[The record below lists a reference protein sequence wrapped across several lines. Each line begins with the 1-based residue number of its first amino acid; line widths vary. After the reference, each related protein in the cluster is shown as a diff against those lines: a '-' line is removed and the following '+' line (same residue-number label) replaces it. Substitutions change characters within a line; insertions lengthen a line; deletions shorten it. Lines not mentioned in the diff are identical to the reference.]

1 MTTLEDRAP
10 AGFFLTPTERQE
22 ITDLLARAEKAQ
34 AELADTLRGVQRIVT
49 GTTDLDPHVDLGDPL
64 AMYRLPSGTVG
75 YSEEESRWVTA
86 GDWIQCRHG
95 DDGRWE
101 QVVGVVHATSQT
113 GLTTATA
120 DGTTRLRWW
129 GHDNLVRVATPAVD
143 VVAAQERKA
152 EAGR

>member
-1 MTTLEDRAP
+1 MTTLEERAP
-10 AGFFLTPTERQE
+10 LFFLTPTERE
-22 ITDLLARAEKAQ
+22 ELHDLLAKAERIARDLSDTYRAA
-34 AELADTLRGVQRIVT
+34 QRIVT
-49 GTTDLDPHVDLGDPL
+49 ATTDLDPHVDLGDPL
-64 AMYRLPSGTVG
+64 AFYRLPSGTVG
-75 YSEEESRWVTA
+75 YSEEESRWVAA

-129 GHDNLVRVATPAVD
+129 GHLDLVRVATPAVD